1 MGRVALKLS
10 LIISLLLAPALASGD
25 SFTPVPCL
33 DSGDR
38 SFLQI
43 KVVKYTGGT
52 SASMIVEVRNGG
64 PLAETFAAKGLYF
77 VPADVPIEGPERPPQ
92 RVVAAGPFVNV
103 KSKGSATQV
112 SVAPGKTVKLEL
124 RTFCLDAHRPSP
136 RRTQSFKVAT
146 ERLPADLRGR
156 IEQGTADIL
165 KRTKGDLRA
174 RMEIQSLV
182 WRARGAKWIKLQGE
196 RPGESAHRSTT
207 TPHSSHGGFYITP
220 PSQHAR

>member
-1 MGRVALKLS
+1 MGRVALKL
-10 LIISLLLAPALASGD
+10 LVIMSLLLAPALAMGD
-25 SFTPVPCL
+25 FTPVPCL

-52 SASMIVEVRNGG
+52 TGTMVVEVRNGG
-64 PLAETFAAKGLYF
+64 PLAESFAAKGLYF
-77 VPADVPIEGPERPPQ
+77 VPSDVPIEGPERPPQ

-103 KSKGSATQV
+103 KSKTSATRV
-112 SVAPGKTVKLEL
+112 SVAPGKTMKLEL

-136 RRTQSFKVAT
+136 RSTQSFKVAT
-146 ERLPADLRGR
+146 ERLPADLRVK
-156 IEQGTADIL
+156 IEKGTQDIL
-165 KRTKGDLRA
+165 KRTKGDIRA
-174 RMEIQSLV
+174 RMAIQSHV
-182 WRARGAKWIKLQGE
+182 WRTRRAKWIKLQGE
-196 RPGESAHRSTT
+196 RSGESAHRST